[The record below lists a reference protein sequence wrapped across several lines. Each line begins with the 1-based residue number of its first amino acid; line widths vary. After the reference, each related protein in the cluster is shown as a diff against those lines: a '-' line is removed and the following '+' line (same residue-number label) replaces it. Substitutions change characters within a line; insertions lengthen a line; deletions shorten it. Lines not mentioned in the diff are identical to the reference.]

1 MSTSSPRLDHVVIS
15 VADQL
20 DESLARYRQLGFQL
34 TPRGHHSL
42 GSSNHLAIFATDY
55 LELLGY
61 EPKNAERAAE
71 RWGPELNAIG
81 LTGLAFKTDDA
92 DALYSDLAARGVKLD
107 GDEAKAF
114 FRPVELPDGSEREAR
129 FRTVRIDPAA
139 IDNGR
144 IFFCQHLDPD
154 LVWRAEWQQHANGAI
169 GISQFVIAAKD
180 PAQSVALLARSVGDA
195 VVTDIEGGKRV
206 TASETEIDFLTP
218 EAVQA
223 RFGDTVQID
232 EDGKDRKVALVIRTR
247 SLADAARAFQ
257 NGGITGVQER
267 GTRLMV
273 PASVAYGVAL
283 VFEQEEAGG

>member
-232 EDGKDRKVALVIRTR
+232 EDGKDRTVALVIRTR

>member
-42 GSSNHLAIFATDY
+42 GSSNHLAIFGTDY

-61 EPKNAERAAE
+61 EPKNLAKATE
-71 RWGPELNAIG
+71 RWGPDLNAMG
-81 LTGLAFKTDDA
+81 LTGLAFKTDNA

-107 GDEAKAF
+107 GDGAKAF

-129 FRTVRIDPAA
+129 FRTLRIDPAA
-139 IDNGR
+139 VDNGR

-154 LVWRAEWQQHANGAI
+154 LVWRAEWQEHANGAT

-180 PAQSVALLARSVGDA
+180 PAKSVALLARSFGDA

-206 TASETEIDFLTP
+206 TAAETEIDYLTP

-223 RFGDTVQID
+223 RFGDTVLVD
-232 EDGKDRKVALVIRTR
+232 EAGKDRKVALVIRTR
-247 SLADAARAFQ
+247 SLADAAKAFQ
-257 NGGITGVQER
+257 DGGITGVQQIGER
-267 GTRLMV
+267 LIV

-283 VFEQEEAGG
+283 VFEQEEASV